1 MYKQIASSFIL
12 TVLFHCEKSVNKDMQ
27 LRLLHIKLCLT
38 LTTYHINY
46 DYNFHGI
53 MKMLVLDRI
62 VKDVNRVS

>member
-27 LRLLHIKLCLT
+27 LRLLHIKLYLT
-38 LTTYHINY
+38 STTYHINY

-53 MKMLVLDRI
+53 MKMLVY
-62 VKDVNRVS
+62 